1 MASKVEQAVNTV
13 LANIDDVL
21 NQYLSLSA
29 VRSIRLIW
37 GQETPL
43 NELYI
48 YCIPIDLAN
57 CLNGI
62 FNSCAVG
69 KAIIRSWG
77 FKRPYLNSE
86 ITPPQSK
93 LTYCTTL

>member
-1 MASKVEQAVNTV
+1 MSFT
-13 LANIDDVL
+13 
-21 NQYLSLSA
+21 Y
-29 VRSIRLIW
+29 
-37 GQETPL
+37 
-43 NELYI
+43 
-48 YCIPIDLAN
+48 IPIDLAN

-93 LTYCTTL
+93 HAGFFFVVVFLKEKILEKGIKSTEDVRIPVDNLRIGTHHNDVLF